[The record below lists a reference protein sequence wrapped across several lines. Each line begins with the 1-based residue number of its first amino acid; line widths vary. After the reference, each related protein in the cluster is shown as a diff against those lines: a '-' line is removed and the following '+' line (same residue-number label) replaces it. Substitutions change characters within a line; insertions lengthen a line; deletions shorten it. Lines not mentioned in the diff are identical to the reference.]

1 MEADIIRSGANE
13 VTGSPASDW
22 LRDISDCQWLIW
34 KVTRI
39 GPLSAAHLLSYY
51 SLSSIRK
58 IQRKLEEIGFFQNIG
73 RNIFLPGRKKPDF
86 SMEETAPRKK
96 LPTLSVNDEK

>member
-1 MEADIIRSGANE
+1 
-13 VTGSPASDW
+13 
-22 LRDISDCQWLIW
+22 LRDLRFLI
-34 KVTRI
+34 VFY
-39 GPLSAAHLLSYY
+39 LSAAHLLSYY

-73 RNIFLPGRKKPDF
+73 RNGRNIFLPGRKKPDF

-96 LPTLSVNDEK
+96 LPTLAEDDFS